1 MFMNFT
7 SEFSFKITCMRLTFF
22 SLFATLFLSTL
33 FFADLFGQ
41 ERTEDEEAAR
51 KVFEEMEDRRAK
63 INYETARLEMII
75 HDPRGRTRTRVIQS
89 YSYNDENQSKSL
101 LLFESPGSVRGTGF
115 LSISDNGDDV
125 QRLYL
130 PDVGRIQAISPAERG
145 DRFMGSDFT
154 YEDLASQDPDD
165 FEFLWME
172 TDEEYYLIR
181 ARHLRSR
188 QYDQVSFVILRE
200 KYTPE
205 IVEYLD
211 DKGEVIRRLEAEQF
225 DNLYEDVW
233 SSLKMTMYDL
243 KEGRKTE
250 LVWENRTIND
260 PIPDWRFTERGLQ
273 RGLN

>member
-1 MFMNFT
+1 
-7 SEFSFKITCMRLTFF
+7 MRLSIFAV
-22 SLFATLFLSTL
+22 FATLIMSTL
-33 FFADLFGQ
+33 FFSGAFGQ

-51 KVFEEMEDRRAK
+51 KVFDEMDDRRAK

-75 HDPRGRTRTRVIQS
+75 HDPRGRTRTRVIRS
-89 YSYNDENQSKSL
+89 YSYNDEDQSKSL

-115 LSISDNGDDV
+115 LSISENGSDV

-130 PDVGRIQAISPAERG
+130 PDVGRIQTISSAERG

-165 FEFLWME
+165 FEFLWIE
-172 TDEEYYLIR
+172 TDDEYYRIR

-200 KYTPE
+200 KYTPQV
-205 IVEYLD
+205 VEYLD
-211 DKGEVIRRLEAEQF
+211 DQGEVIRRLEAEQF
-225 DNLYEDVW
+225 ENLYEDVW
-233 SSLKMTMYDL
+233 SPLKMTMYDL
-243 KEGRKTE
+243 QEGRKTE
-250 LVWENRTIND
+250 LIWDNRTIND